1 MKRHT
6 RDREEIYAKYK
17 SDKGPLSK
25 IYKEFIKLE
34 ENNLIKK

>member
-6 RDREEIYAKYK
+6 RNREIYAKYI

-34 ENNLIKK
+34 ERK